1 MIIRMRK
8 KENIEF
14 FIKRFKKLIDLKKI
28 LEKLKLNKFGYL
40 NKSKIKK
47 LKKNNKIKKIQKTIR
62 KNNFFKKLY

>member
-14 FIKRFKKLIDLKKI
+14 FIKRFKKLIESKKI
-28 LEKLKLNKFGYL
+28 LEKLKLKKIGYL

-47 LKKNNKIKKIQKTIR
+47 INKKNKIKKIQKSIR

>member
-28 LEKLKLNKFGYL
+28 LEKIKLTKLGYL
-40 NKSKIKK
+40 NKSKFKKIK
-47 LKKNNKIKKIQKTIR
+47 KIKKIQKIQKKIR